1 MRKHINFCLTC
12 WLSGPCFFQVV
23 ECFVIVPKV
32 VEGHTRPVKG
42 LEVLPFLL
50 QDFEAILLDSFI
62 VYQLSL
68 EQAGWRREKEG
79 EMPSTQ

>member
-1 MRKHINFCLTC
+1 M
-12 WLSGPCFFQVV
+12 
-23 ECFVIVPKV
+23 

-62 VYQLSL
+62 VDQLRL
-68 EQAGWRREKEG
+68 EQAGYRKDKEG
-79 EMPSTQ
+79 KMPSTQQQALNVSLWFFLPIQRSLGVLGLYMGVMP